1 MLLDFHDDSLKCFC
15 CVDIDI
21 IYKLIIYYLDKYL
34 GFRNVFF
41 LFKMKINIQNNKFDC
56 NLRD

>member
-15 CVDIDI
+15 YVDIDI

-41 LFKMKINIQNNKFDC
+41 FYSK
-56 NLRD
+56 